1 MTRDI
6 FNRQTYEPLTGSQR
20 ELALLTTSPIGEEVA
35 RMQLEAEARIGNDPD
50 QLGLFASQ
58 GTPHKER
65 SQ

>member
-6 FNRQTYEPLTGSQR
+6 FNRTTYEPLTGSQR

-58 GTPHKER
+58 GTPYKEK
-65 SQ
+65 